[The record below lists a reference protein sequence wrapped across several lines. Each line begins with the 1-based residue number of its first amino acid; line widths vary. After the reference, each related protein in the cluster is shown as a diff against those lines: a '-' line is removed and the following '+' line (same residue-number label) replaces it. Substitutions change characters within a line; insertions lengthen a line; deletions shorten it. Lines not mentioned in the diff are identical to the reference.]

1 MVFILGELFHK
12 SRVGAQDAIA
22 SHILLPTWKLHL
34 CAQALLQRYLLF
46 SKRIG
51 FGDFEVWGLGNMRI
65 FFYIYETT
73 VFNRFIAVFVTLFCT
88 ARLQNTHAHICV

>member
-22 SHILLPTWKLHL
+22 SHILLTAFELHL
-34 CAQALLQRYLLF
+34 CAQAALQRYFLF

-51 FGDFEVWGLGNMRI
+51 FGDFEVWGTCVS
-65 FFYIYETT
+65 FFISTKLLFLIGFLPYLCW
-73 VFNRFIAVFVTLFCT
+73 FFVWLDS
-88 ARLQNTHAHICV
+88 